1 MAMTTNAKITGTTGD
16 DIASQRKTVS
26 PERELLVIAFHY
38 PPDNSSTGVL
48 RTLKF
53 TQYLYRH
60 SWRSC
65 VISAPVSFYRFTDP
79 ESLRLVPPE
88 TAVYRTSAL
97 DIKQHVSLFGV
108 YPSFLSYPD
117 RYWPWVFP
125 AARQAARLIRETR
138 VDALYTTSPI
148 PSAHLIGLRLKRRF
162 GLPWLADFRDPWVE
176 DSMPMLEKRVAR
188 YFERKVVTQADR
200 VICNTPALRRTF
212 LARYPELPP
221 EKFVTIPNGYDEA
234 DFVGIT
240 PRRDAKFEILYP
252 GPADNVN
259 RNPRPLLE
267 AVALALKNG
276 WLPRENLQ
284 ITFLGAGDSLRKTGC
299 ADDIERLALRDVIR
313 EEPRVPY
320 REALARQA
328 QADVLLVLN
337 EPLGSGPGIEASRS
351 WTQLCVPAKVY
362 ENLRLGRP
370 SLALVS
376 GGAVA
381 ELLETTGGGH
391 VVAPHDI
398 EAIARRLKELY
409 EQHPA
414 ATTPPEI
421 SPVIAQYSRENL
433 TRQLAAELDTLA
445 R

>member
-1 MAMTTNAKITGTTGD
+1 M
-16 DIASQRKTVS
+16 
-26 PERELLVIAFHY
+26 LLVIAFHY

-60 SWRSC
+60 GWRSS
-65 VISAPVSFYRFTDP
+65 VISAPVSLYRVTDP
-79 ESLRLVPPE
+79 ESLGLIPPD
-88 TAVYRTSAL
+88 TKVYRTSGL
-97 DIKQHVSLFGV
+97 DIKRRLSLFGR
-108 YPSFLSYPD
+108 YPGFLGYPD
-117 RYWPWVFP
+117 RYWPWIFP
-125 AARQAARLIRETR
+125 ATRRAARFIREAR
-138 VDALYTTSPI
+138 ADALFTTSPI

-176 DSMPMLEKRVAR
+176 DSMSWLEKRIAR
-188 YFERKVVTQADR
+188 YFERKIVKQADR
-200 VICNTPALRRTF
+200 VICNTPALRRAF

-221 EKFVTIPNGYDEA
+221 EKFVTITNGYDEA
-234 DFVGIT
+234 DFTGIA
-240 PRRDAKFEILYP
+240 PRHGDEFEILYP

-276 WLPRENLQ
+276 WLSRANLRL
-284 ITFLGAGDSLRKTGC
+284 TFLGAGDSLRKTGC
-299 ADDIERLALRDVIR
+299 ADDIERLALRDVVH
-313 EEPRVPY
+313 EEPRLPY
-320 REALARQA
+320 REALRRQA

-337 EPLGSGPGIEASRS
+337 EPLGSGPKIEASRS

-414 ATTPPEI
+414 ATAPPEI